1 MELPYFLKHKKN
13 LSREEFRFEF
23 SPIGWCKL
31 KVYFR
36 LNHPFAI
43 VTRYSRIVSLVLPEP
58 VIYSMHFQ
66 EEKYMHICKAYK
78 SANFTFPFSPQFRS
92 LFRKI
97 LLVTS
102 AKRPV
107 KHTIQGERKINP
119 KCFA

>member
-1 MELPYFLKHKKN
+1 
-13 LSREEFRFEF
+13 
-23 SPIGWCKL
+23 
-31 KVYFR
+31 
-36 LNHPFAI
+36 
-43 VTRYSRIVSLVLPEP
+43 
-58 VIYSMHFQ
+58 MHFQ

-107 KHTIQGERKINP
+107 KHTIQGERKRNP
-119 KCFA
+119 HSNKMFCMYPVSSSTKLYKVHICYENLLGSIKSS